1 MSLFWLIFLF
11 DTPSKIHIREG
22 LKFFFHGIK
31 IIIMKKQ
38 RKGKSNKINLICNIF
53 LNLWGQDWLV
63 DRNMLWNFRYPLDQ
77 SVGLWCQRYSLFAQ
91 EGEELVLLFL
101 LTLAQMQL

>member
-1 MSLFWLIFLF
+1 
-11 DTPSKIHIREG
+11 
-22 LKFFFHGIK
+22 
-31 IIIMKKQ
+31 MKKQ
-38 RKGKSNKINLICNIF
+38 RKGKPNKINLICNIF